1 MKADKQH
8 LNEFPNVVGYV
19 RDLYQIPALKRSV
32 NWDHLKIGAE
42 NKTPDVVVEGPFVDY
57 DAAHERAQLA

>member
-1 MKADKQH
+1 
-8 LNEFPNVVGYV
+8 YV
-19 RDLYQIPALKRSV
+19 RDLYQIPALKRTV
-32 NWDHLKIGAE
+32 NWDHLNIGAE